1 MDKVKG
7 KIVFISH
14 YYWPPH
20 FGGELRIAIERLEE
34 LVKKGYMVRVF
45 TSGVKDFARTEQ
57 RNGINNSRSPM
68 IGEGRIARRLNRII
82 YWLWLYLRLLLEPK
96 VDVVHVEVILGVM
109 GWINPYIYGQILL
122 WIAKLKGARIIR
134 VHSLATNDNDAFVI
148 ESRSEMGFYRFVDK
162 IVSVSP
168 LLHAGVSNVFSEK
181 AVLSVNGIRT
191 DIFNQPDEVERKDF
205 RKDQGVDEEEV
216 VFSFLGSFEYRK
228 GLDLIVEPF
237 IKHAKEQNWKLW
249 LIGPYKKT
257 ESPYIREDEV
267 AELIEPLKP
276 VEDRVQYW
284 GKIDDR
290 EELAKILSSSDV
302 FLFPTR
308 REGFGLAPLEA
319 MACGVPVIV
328 SRIPGVTDLANIDGE
343 TGYYIEVGDQAGLE
357 RKMLTLSAD
366 PVTRKRMGK
375 AGNRRINQDFAWEAY
390 VEEWEKIYFD

>member
-1 MDKVKG
+1 
-7 KIVFISH
+7 
-14 YYWPPH
+14 
-20 FGGELRIAIERLEE
+20 
-34 LVKKGYMVRVF
+34 MVRVF
-45 TSGVKDFARTEQ
+45 TSGGVKDFARTEQ
-57 RNGINNSRSPM
+57 RNGINISRSPM

-109 GWINPYIYGQILL
+109 GGWINPYIYGQILL

-148 ESRSEMGFYRFVDK
+148 ESRSEMGGFYRFVDK

-249 LIGPYKKT
+249 LIGPYKK
-257 ESPYIREDEV
+257 
-267 AELIEPLKP
+267 
-276 VEDRVQYW
+276 
-284 GKIDDR
+284 
-290 EELAKILSSSDV
+290 
-302 FLFPTR
+302 
-308 REGFGLAPLEA
+308 
-319 MACGVPVIV
+319 
-328 SRIPGVTDLANIDGE
+328 N
-343 TGYYIEVGDQAGLE
+343 
-357 RKMLTLSAD
+357 
-366 PVTRKRMGK
+366 
-375 AGNRRINQDFAWEAY
+375 
-390 VEEWEKIYFD
+390 